1 MQMGCAIGYAEAWSG
16 MLVFD
21 TLVFGLTVRRSMELH
36 KITGSSILTL
46 ILRDGES
53 QLIYCMVIRGKLM
66 VTGSVYF
73 GLETRTSKENVILT
87 DGLQRHDCHEPCK
100 YSDVGGQL
108 FIHLLVHDLEFLSTC
123 LRSAA
128 GWVPHT

>member
-1 MQMGCAIGYAEAWSG
+1 MHMGCTIEYAGAWSG

-21 TLVFGLTVRRSMELH
+21 TIVFGLTVHRSMELH

-53 QLIYCMVIRGKLM
+53 QLIYRIVVLLGKLA

-73 GLETRTSKENVILT
+73 GLETLR
-87 DGLQRHDCHEPCK
+87 RK
-100 YSDVGGQL
+100 YS
-108 FIHLLVHDLEFLSTC
+108 F
-123 LRSAA
+123 
-128 GWVPHT
+128 